1 MKRYDIRMRRSN
13 IHLVRIHN
21 ESKSS
26 RKLMNIKQNKL
37 QDSQSQLLKIYLCK
51 KKKNLPVLCVQ
62 VTFLN

>member
-21 ESKSS
+21 ESENS

-51 KKKNLPVLCVQ
+51 KKKKLPVLCVQ